1 MGLKMKVII
10 FLIIGLI
17 LVMFVIFVANNIIII
32 EGINSF
38 NPEKHWCTR
47 TIWHEEPEIW
57 EISKIVM
64 NLDGAEV
71 CFYEKGC
78 RQIFPEECI
87 KWKLR

>member
-1 MGLKMKVII
+1 MKEII

-47 TIWHEEPEIW
+47 TIWHEEPKVW
-57 EISKIVM
+57 EIQRIIM
-64 NLDGAEV
+64 NPNEAEV
-71 CFYEKGC
+71 CFYDGEC
-78 RQIFPEECI
+78 RQIFPEECT